1 MVNEPDSVQ
10 QFARQ
15 LQQRMQLLGISSY
28 KALSRQAGVSE
39 RQVKRLRL
47 GQVSQMRVE
56 TLIKLSQA
64 LKVPVNELLTAFGD
78 RKPPALGEQI
88 NREPEL
94 ASLQQEYHRLRSLL
108 EQQRETLMQEFQMSS
123 LQVLESFLLY
133 WPTAAARALENPQ
146 MEAVK
151 LLPLVRPV
159 QQMLSQWG
167 VEAIASVGAELPYDP
182 QFHQLIKGTAQPGEI
197 VKVSNLGY
205 RQGEKLLH
213 RVKVSAISKA

>member
-1 MVNEPDSVQ
+1 
-10 QFARQ
+10 
-15 LQQRMQLLGISSY
+15 MQLVGISSY

-56 TLIKLSQA
+56 TLIKLSKA
-64 LKVPVNELLTAFGD
+64 LKVSASELLTSFGD
-78 RKPPALGEQI
+78 RIPALLEQT
-88 NREPEL
+88 NREHEL
-94 ASLQQEYHRLRSLL
+94 ASLQQEYQRLRSLL

-133 WPTAAARALENPQ
+133 WPTAAAAAQENPQ

-159 QQMLSQWG
+159 QQLLSQWG

-182 QFHQLIKGTAQPGEI
+182 QFHQLIAGTAQPGET
-197 VKVSNLGY
+197 VKVRNLGY

-213 RVKVSAISKA
+213 RAKVSAISKA

>member
-1 MVNEPDSVQ
+1 
-10 QFARQ
+10 
-15 LQQRMQLLGISSY
+15 MQLAGISSY

-64 LKVPVNELLTAFGD
+64 LKVSVSELLTTFGD

-88 NREPEL
+88 NREHEL
-94 ASLQQEYHRLRSLL
+94 ASLQQEYQRLRSLL

-133 WPTAAARALENPQ
+133 WPTAAAAAQVNPD
-146 MEAVK
+146 EKAVK
-151 LLPLVRPV
+151 NLLLLVRPV
-159 QQMLSQWG
+159 QQLLSQWG